1 MFKSNKFGRIFWVDD
16 ELEFKS
22 CPLNVDGTGDF
33 NCEDYVS
40 EWDDFS
46 DVDINELLAIHKV
59 CILNKTQYAGSLSL
73 NDYAHKITN
82 SDEPVIINLPEGTNL
97 KKRSMQ
103 YDCADKVTDRKDIV
117 VDTFT
122 NDYADKVDT
131 LVDNMKMNS
140 YKWDEQFYNE
150 IVKNDK
156 FSYGKFNDIDY
167 PIHLSQS

>member
-1 MFKSNKFGRIFWVDD
+1 MYSSETFGRIFWVDD
-16 ELEFKS
+16 DYEFKS

-33 NCEDYVS
+33 DCQDYVS
-40 EWDDFS
+40 EWCDWEG
-46 DVDINELLAIHKV
+46 VDYNKLFNIHKF
-59 CILNKTQYAGSLSL
+59 CILNKINYAGS
-73 NDYAHKITN
+73 ITHR
-82 SDEPVIINLPEGTNL
+82 EAP
-97 KKRSMQ
+97 
-103 YDCADKVTDRKDIV
+103 V

-122 NDYADKVDT
+122 EDNYADKVDR